1 MEINLHP
8 DPRAAAAAIYTHAR
22 FACNQIEKYTADLVL
37 VGFPAGQGTLL
48 AAQALWAVTRAT
60 PFPPVAA
67 VHLTENMVGRFDD
80 LPGRKSG
87 SRLVTIGMGPLEIGR
102 FMAWVHAQ
110 TEWLAE
116 LRTAVEVA
124 LGPGAAP
131 DSVVVLG
138 ECDVD
143 EVAAPLVLGLLAA
156 LYPEARTRYL
166 AGPGSMLHGPGAYW
180 PIPFADAWV
189 NDAERTL
196 LSWPPADDDAWR
208 VFVDD
213 FLTLVRGG
221 LAPNKNSLVWAP
233 VSTSDPSIERLSV
246 YFSRSEMLEAP
257 RWTADLLARLVRHRH
272 RDMCRPMR
280 RRRSGRHAQGKPYP
294 YLLPPAFLIGRELW
308 LRRRLTA
315 AEAAQVGGI
324 DVAQA
329 AQSLERSLTPGL
341 LEAEEIAGVRT
352 YSLRNEVG
360 ILAYGSLRIDPGSE
374 FAPYVERRIAGLT
387 TPFPI
392 EYVRSS
398 PTRAGAPVLVP
409 VPAGY
414 GAFAPAEVLVLAP
427 EIDRET
433 ADVMLRRRKLDRVG
447 GDEIWVAADEE
458 EMSVRELPGFAELPV
473 VLYAAGAPNLPE
485 VIPDDVPLTERAKIL
500 AQLAIASLTPET
512 YAAGHDGIRYL
523 ADALNQE
530 IETPLTQPY
539 QAAILAQAGGTPD
552 LGAARTWIARQRGI
566 S

>member
-1 MEINLHP
+1 M
-8 DPRAAAAAIYTHAR
+8 AIAEPAELYALAR

-87 SRLVTIGMGPLEIGR
+87 RWLVTIGMGPLEIGR

-110 TEWLAE
+110 TAWQAE
-116 LRTAVEVA
+116 LRAAVEAA

-143 EVAAPLVLGLLAA
+143 EVAAPLVLDLLAA

-208 VFVDD
+208 VFVDNL
-213 FLTLVRGG
+213 LTLVRGG
-221 LAPNKNSLVWAP
+221 QAPDRNSLVWAP
-233 VSTSDPSIERLSV
+233 VSTDDPLIERLSA
-246 YFSRSEMLEAP
+246 YFP
-257 RWTADLLARLVRHRH
+257 
-272 RDMCRPMR
+272 R
-280 RRRSGRHAQGKPYP
+280 RRCWRRRAGRLICSRGWSATGTAICAGRCDAGAQG
-294 YLLPPAFLIGRELW
+294 A
-308 LRRRLTA
+308 RRRASPTLISCRLRSSSVASCGCAGASPRPRLPKSAGSTSHRQPRA
-315 AEAAQVGGI
+315 WNDAHPGPAGG
-324 DVAQA
+324 
-329 AQSLERSLTPGL
+329 RRG
-341 LEAEEIAGVRT
+341 AGVRT

-360 ILAYGSLRIDPGSE
+360 ILAYGSLRIDPGPE
-374 FAPYVERRIAGLT
+374 FAPYVERRIAGT

-398 PTRAGAPVLVP
+398 PTHAGAPVLVP

-414 GAFAPAEVLVLAP
+414 GASAPAEVLVLAP

-433 ADVMLRRRKLDRVG
+433 AGVLLQRRKLDRA
-447 GDEIWVAADEE
+447 GDDAIWFAADAE
-458 EMSVRELPGFAELPV
+458 EMSVRELPGFAGLPV

-485 VIPDDVPLTERAKIL
+485 VIPDDMPVAERAKIL

-523 ADALNQE
+523 ADAIAQG
-530 IETPLTQPY
+530 IVTPLTEPY
-539 QAAILAQAGGTPD
+539 RQAILRLT
-552 LGAARTWIARQRGI
+552 GAADLAAARVTCLDTH
-566 S
+566 

>member
-1 MEINLHP
+1 MEIDLHP
-8 DPRAAAAAIYTHAR
+8 DPRAAAAKIYTHAR
-22 FACNQIEKYTADLVL
+22 FACNQIEKCTANLVL
-37 VGFPAGQGTLL
+37 VGLPAGQGTLL

-67 VHLTENMVGRFDD
+67 VHLTENMVSRFDD

-87 SRLVTIGMGPLEIGR
+87 SRLVTIGMGPLEVAH

-110 TEWLAE
+110 TAWQAE
-116 LRTAVEVA
+116 LRAAVEAA
-124 LGPGAAP
+124 LGSEAAP

-143 EVAAPLVLGLLAA
+143 EVAAPLMLGLLAA

-189 NDAERTL
+189 NDAERTVI
-196 LSWPPADDDAWR
+196 SWPPVDDDAR
-208 VFVDD
+208 QVFVSDM
-213 FLTLVRGG
+213 LTLVRGG
-221 LAPNKNSLVWAP
+221 GAPGSDSLQWA
-233 VSTSDPSIERLSV
+233 SIGADDPLIERLSA
-246 YFSRSEMLEAP
+246 YFPLAELLDAP
-257 RWTADLLARLVRHRH
+257 RWTAALLERLIRTRHRNA
-272 RDMCRPMR
+272 CRPLR
-280 RRRSGRHAQGKPYP
+280 RRRSGRKAQGKLYP

-308 LRRRLTA
+308 LHRHLTA
-315 AEAAQVGGI
+315 AEAAQIGGI
-324 DVAQA
+324 ASTEA
-329 AQSLERSLTPGL
+329 AQQLERSLTPGL
-341 LEAEEIAGVRT
+341 LEAEEVAGVRT
-352 YSLRNEVG
+352 HSLRSEVG
-360 ILAYGSLRIDPGSE
+360 ILAYGSLRIEPGPE
-374 FAPYVERRIAGLT
+374 LAPYVERRISGIT

-409 VPAGY
+409 VSAGY
-414 GAFAPAEVLVLAP
+414 GASAPAEVLVLAP

-433 ADVMLRRRKLDRVG
+433 AGAMLLRRKLDRA
-447 GDEIWVAADEE
+447 GDVNDPFAVDTGEMQVA
-458 EMSVRELPGFAELPV
+458 ELPGFADIPI
-473 VLYAAGAPNLPE
+473 VLYAAGAPNLSA
-485 VIPDDVPLTERAKIL
+485 VIPNDTPLAERGNVL

-523 ADALNQE
+523 ADALAQG
-530 IETPLTQPY
+530 IETPLARPY
-539 QAAILAQAGGTPD
+539 QAAILAQAGGAPD
-552 LGAARTWIARQRGI
+552 LGAARTWLARQRGI